1 MAQPARETGNFV
13 RLRRIV
19 EAERSDGVRI
29 VLVNL
34 EFTRLADTLFVILDD
49 RNQITGLD
57 FPNEPAVVNPR

>member
-1 MAQPARETGNFV
+1 M